1 MNKALAKAEYRMTDL
16 KETIE
21 DMDRVMRACY
31 GQYYYFKESLAAYDA
46 RVAVFQGNTEKI
58 ERALK
63 RFDDLM
69 RGDIRNQKEDAD
81 IVEKYREFKEDYKK
95 FFEEKYKQEERLWA
109 TSYIEKID
117 QRY

>member
-1 MNKALAKAEYRMTDL
+1 MTDL

-69 RGDIRNQKEDAD
+69 RGVSAI
-81 IVEKYREFKEDYKK
+81 KK
-95 FFEEKYKQEERLWA
+95 KMRILW
-109 TSYIEKID
+109 KIPRI
-117 QRY
+117 QRGL